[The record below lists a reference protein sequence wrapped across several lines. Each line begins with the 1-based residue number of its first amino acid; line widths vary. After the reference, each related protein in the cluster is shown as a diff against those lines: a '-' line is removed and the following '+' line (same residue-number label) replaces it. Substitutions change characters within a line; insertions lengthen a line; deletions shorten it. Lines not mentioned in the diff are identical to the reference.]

1 LLKNKSE
8 VLQKFHDFHSLVE
21 SLFDRNIIFVQSDWR
36 GEYEKLNS
44 FFTKV
49 DISHHVSHPHAHQQN
64 GSAERK
70 HRHIVEV
77 GLSLLAGAAMPLK
90 FWDEVFLATTFLIN
104 RTPSKVIGYQTP
116 LEWYIISNQTIPLFI
131 SAGAHVGLIFAPT
144 IKESLSSAPKNV
156 YSWGIAICTKA
167 SSV

>member
-90 FWDEVFLATTFLIN
+90 F
-104 RTPSKVIGYQTP
+104 
-116 LEWYIISNQTIPLFI
+116 
-131 SAGAHVGLIFAPT
+131 
-144 IKESLSSAPKNV
+144 
-156 YSWGIAICTKA
+156 
-167 SSV
+167 